1 MKIIMAAP
9 GIVLAG
15 LIGAQPAL
23 AAGAGTTA
31 AEFLRFGVGQPAI
44 MSDASGACQR
54 GATAL
59 YWNPAGLADSQCM
72 DAYAAHYG
80 LPGTVS
86 YDFAG
91 LVLPIRRGVFEGG
104 LGLSLQMLSQGDLMR
119 VDNTGTRTGDFS
131 AGDFAAGAAWGGMF
145 GPFRGGLGFKFIR
158 QNIDDSA
165 GSAVALDAGVQR
177 DMGKW
182 SVGAAV
188 TNLGS
193 SLKVGST
200 AFKLPATLRAGATYE
215 VVKRLT
221 LASDMSVSNGQGT
234 RLHGGALFK
243 LAGPISI
250 GAGYTTGQGE
260 DGPSGLAAG
269 MRLSWNNFIFD
280 ASYRPFGEIGNAM
293 QIGVGARFGCPKA
306 APPAPPAPPAASVL
320 PVPVDSDGDGVRD
333 SLDKCPGTSAGTIVD
348 AAGCP
353 LDSDADGVPDYL
365 DKCPGT
371 PAAVAVDTVGC
382 PSAPVAAVVPEAL
395 NPACPWEQ
403 ADKSCQLDI
412 EFDYDKAELKGDF
425 AEQLKKIAVYM
436 SANPGA
442 RLDLR
447 GYTDDHGED
456 EYNINLSK
464 DRAEAVQ
471 KYLVQAGALDAGR
484 LLVKGMGKSQPIA
497 SNETE
502 EGRKK
507 NRRVTAVLAGEP
519 EPAAQ
524 PVAAPPAEQP
534 VVAPPAVEPAPPAAE
549 PKTAVEPKP
558 AAELKVTNIKIA
570 QSISGGYPQGTADKF
585 DPNVGRLYCWTAVK
599 VSPAPG
605 TIKHVWYNPER
616 RKALTVKLPV
626 QPVEENASWRTW
638 STTKVYPGKW
648 KVEVTDENGNVLD
661 TITFMVGEP

>member
-1 MKIIMAAP
+1 MKRIIAAS
-9 GIVLAG
+9 GMILAG
-15 LIGAQPAL
+15 LIGAQPAP

-54 GATAL
+54 GAAAL

-80 LPGTVS
+80 LPETVS

-91 LVLPIRRGVFEGG
+91 LVLPIRRGLFEGG

-119 VDNTGTRTGDFS
+119 VDNTGTRTGNFS
-131 AGDFAAGAAWGGMF
+131 AGDFAAGAAWGGLF

-165 GSAVALDAGVQR
+165 GSAVALDAGLQR
-177 DMGKW
+177 DLDRW
-182 SVGAAV
+182 SLGAAV

-200 AFKLPATLRAGATYE
+200 AFKLPATLRAGATFE
-215 VVKRLT
+215 VMKRLT

-234 RLHGGALFK
+234 RFHGGVLFD

-269 MRLSWNNFIFD
+269 MRLNWNNFIFD

-306 APPAPPAPPAASVL
+306 SPPAAPAPSVL
-320 PVPVDSDGDGVRD
+320 PVTIDSDGDGVRD
-333 SLDKCPGTSAGTIVD
+333 SLDKCPGTAVGTIVD

-353 LDSDADGVPDYL
+353 LDSDVDGVPDPL

-371 PAAVAVDTVGC
+371 PAAVAVDTAGC
-382 PSAPVAAVVPEAL
+382 PSGSPVAAVVPEAV
-395 NPACPWEQ
+395 NPSCPWER
-403 ADKSCQLDI
+403 ADKPCQLDI
-412 EFDYDKAELKGDF
+412 EFDYDNVELKGDF
-425 AEQLKKIAVYM
+425 AAQLTKIAAYM
-436 SANPGA
+436 SANPGV

-447 GYTDDHGED
+447 GYTDDHGEND
-456 EYNINLSK
+456 YNIDLSK
-464 DRAEAVQ
+464 DRAEAVK
-471 KYLVQAGALDAGR
+471 KYLVQAGALNAGR
-484 LLVKGMGKSQPIA
+484 LSARGMGKLQPVA
-497 SNETE
+497 SNQTE
-502 EGRKK
+502 EGRKL
-507 NRRVTAVLAGEP
+507 NRRVTAVLSTEP
-519 EPAAQ
+519 EPSAQ
-524 PVAAPPAEQP
+524 PAGENPSV
-534 VVAPPAVEPAPPAAE
+534 
-549 PKTAVEPKP
+549 VEPKSGT
-558 AAELKVTNIKIA
+558 ELKVTDIKIGK
-570 QSISGGYPQGTADKF
+570 SISGGELQGTADKF
-585 DPNVGRLYCWTAVK
+585 DPEVGRLYCWTAVT

-605 TIKHVWYNPER
+605 TIKHIWYNPER

-626 QPVEENASWRTW
+626 HPVEGGSWRTW
-638 STTKVYPGKW
+638 STTQVYRGKW